1 MKRRLNESEIDR
13 IISESIESY
22 MLDEGVWDKIKGAGR
37 SIAGF
42 GQNIADLFNDS
53 SSDGGK
59 TTRKGTWAFKY
70 YVTTAFVYGKLFMN
84 AVNQYCESQQL
95 ENNSANFDPDNLE
108 KLCNNM
114 ITMYNNFSKDN
125 VKGDPQ
131 ECVDTMSKL
140 LSNCKK
146 WRNYIMKLPQKQ
158 AQDQTQQPQQKQQAQ
173 DQTQQ
178 QQKQQTS
185 YFSPY
190 TPQGT
195 TGQSSYGPPEMH
207 YESLRMNGKNFKKL
221 FESLQMS
228 GKNFKKLQ
236 ELYANFYNNMS
247 KALQMFRNKFG
258 VEEKYDYWSDSDSEG
273 NSEEQK
279 QPNEKNKEWWNT
291 LDDNQKSNAN
301 KFLASC
307 NPNQR
312 NLFMSTM
319 SKMFPK
325 GGDNNY

>member
-1 MKRRLNESEIDR
+1 
-13 IISESIESY
+13 
-22 MLDEGVWDKIKGAGR
+22 
-37 SIAGF
+37 
-42 GQNIADLFNDS
+42 
-53 SSDGGK
+53 
-59 TTRKGTWAFKY
+59 
-70 YVTTAFVYGKLFMN
+70 
-84 AVNQYCESQQL
+84 
-95 ENNSANFDPDNLE
+95 
-108 KLCNNM
+108 
-114 ITMYNNFSKDN
+114 
-125 VKGDPQ
+125 
-131 ECVDTMSKL
+131 
-140 LSNCKK
+140 
-146 WRNYIMKLPQKQ
+146 MKLPQKSQEQQ
-158 AQDQTQQPQQKQQAQ
+158 AQDQTQQPQQKQQ
-173 DQTQQ
+173 
-178 QQKQQTS
+178 TS
-185 YFSPY
+185 YFAPSMSQS
-190 TPQGT
+190 TI
-195 TGQSSYGPPEMH
+195 GQSSDGTSEM
-207 YESLRMNGKNFKKL
+207 YFESLRMNGKNFKKL

-279 QPNEKNKEWWNT
+279 QQNEKNKEWWNT

-301 KFLASC
+301 KFLANC

>member
-1 MKRRLNESEIDR
+1 MKRRLNEREIDR

-22 MLDEGVWDKIKGAGR
+22 MLDEGVWDSIK
-37 SIAGF
+37 GF
-42 GQNIADLFNDS
+42 GQNIADLFNDGS
-53 SSDGGK
+53 SEGGK

-84 AVNQYCESQQL
+84 AVNQYCENQQL
-95 ENNSANFDPDNLE
+95 ESNSANFDPDNLE

-114 ITMYNNFSKDN
+114 ITMYNEFSKDN

-140 LSNCKK
+140 LANCKK
-146 WRNYIMKLPQKQ
+146 WRNYIMKLPQKSQEQQ
-158 AQDQTQQPQQKQQAQ
+158 AQDQTQQPQQKQQ
-173 DQTQQ
+173 
-178 QQKQQTS
+178 TS
-185 YFSPY
+185 YFAPSMSQS
-190 TPQGT
+190 TI
-195 TGQSSYGPPEMH
+195 GQSSDGTSEM
-207 YESLRMNGKNFKKL
+207 YFESLRMNGKNFKKL

-279 QPNEKNKEWWNT
+279 QQNEKNKEWWNT

-301 KFLASC
+301 KFLANC